1 MLIIVLLLFC
11 GMKSEKIY
19 SCYLILNRKK
29 LGTYINWSMYVCCVV
44 CTTIMRITRRV
55 FLFIVSICYK
65 QWTKWI
71 LNLYRCLRI
80 KCSMSNKERHALNN
94 NTFETYLVL
103 CNVCM
108 VFSLHCFHVPLLNMD
123 LFGSRT
129 GTKYSMFQLV
139 SEINYVSILN
149 PILVVIFSKSLNH
162 IKHTFFLIISIDI
175 FKLMIST
182 R

>member
-1 MLIIVLLLFC
+1 M
-11 GMKSEKIY
+11 
-19 SCYLILNRKK
+19 
-29 LGTYINWSMYVCCVV
+29 GTYINWSMYVCCVV

-129 GTKYSMFQLV
+129 GTKYSIFQLV
-139 SEINYVSILN
+139 SEINYVSVTRIIEPYL
-149 PILVVIFSKSLNH
+149 
-162 IKHTFFLIISIDI
+162 TYFFLDNLNRYFQTDDNHS
-175 FKLMIST
+175 KRSSRSLYL
-182 R
+182 

>member
-1 MLIIVLLLFC
+1 MINVSYC
-11 GMKSEKIY
+11 VMKSLKIY
-19 SCYLILNRKK
+19 SCYLILHHKK
-29 LGTYINWSMYVCCVV
+29 LVTYINWSMYVCCVV

-103 CNVCM
+103 CYVCM

-139 SEINYVSILN
+139 SEINYVSILYS
-149 PILVVIFSKSLNH
+149 VVPSFDL
-162 IKHTFFLIISIDI
+162 
-175 FKLMIST
+175 
-182 R
+182 